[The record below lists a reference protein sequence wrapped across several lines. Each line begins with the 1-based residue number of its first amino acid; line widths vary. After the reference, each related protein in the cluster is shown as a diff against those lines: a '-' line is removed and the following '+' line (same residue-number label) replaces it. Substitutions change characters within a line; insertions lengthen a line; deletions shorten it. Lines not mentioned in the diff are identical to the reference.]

1 MKRVFLSLL
10 IVLGCAPIFSQAA
23 LNSELQLANEY
34 TYLREGWQGTVGGG
48 VGLFQ
53 SSMAFS
59 VDGEFGKH
67 ITPKFYVGGGVAVN
81 YNEAGALG
89 LYISPRYY
97 YSKKLNSF
105 YVEASLGLTLLG
117 VGKFDEYEYV
127 SSYSKDCYYDK
138 FAGPATG
145 LAVGYVFNE
154 KLSLEFGV
162 NCFGSRYYRES
173 ERTDG
178 SIEKSVSSF
187 YYENLNCLLK
197 VNYTFDLGNNLSE
210 VRNKLKK

>member
-10 IVLGCAPIFSQAA
+10 IVLGCAPIFSQTA
-23 LNSELQLANEY
+23 LQSELQPANEY

-59 VDGEFGKH
+59 VDGELGKH

-97 YSKKLNSF
+97 YSKNLNSF

-117 VGKFDEYEYV
+117 VGKFDEDDWYSYE
-127 SSYSKDCYYDK
+127 YDK
-138 FAGPATG
+138 FAGPTTG
-145 LAVGYVFNE
+145 IAFGYVFNE
-154 KLSLEFGV
+154 KLSLEVGV
-162 NCFGSRYYRES
+162 NCFASRRFNEYE
-173 ERTDG
+173 DG
-178 SIEKSVSSF
+178 SIEKSTY
-187 YYENLNCLLK
+187 YYENYNCLLK

-210 VRNKLKK
+210 VRNKLKKQ

>member
-10 IVLGCAPIFSQAA
+10 IVLGCAPIFSQTA
-23 LNSELQLANEY
+23 LQSELQLANEY

-48 VGLFQ
+48 VGIGDG
-53 SSMAFS
+53 MAFS

-97 YSKKLNSF
+97 YSRNLNSF

-117 VGKFDEYEYV
+117 IGKFNEYEYDNLF
-127 SSYSKDCYYDK
+127 SKNCCYHK
-138 FAGPATG
+138 FAGPTTG

-162 NCFGSRYYRES
+162 NCLASREFYGYE
-173 ERTDG
+173 DG
-178 SIEKSVSSF
+178 SIEKSTSYWGNF
-187 YYENLNCLLK
+187 NCLLK

>member
-23 LNSELQLANEY
+23 LQSELQPINEF

-48 VGLFQ
+48 VGIGDG
-53 SSMAFS
+53 MAFS

-117 VGKFDEYEYV
+117 VGKFDEWEGRDWWYDYYECRYQ
-127 SSYSKDCYYDK
+127 K
-138 FAGPATG
+138 FAGPTTG
-145 LAVGYVFNE
+145 MAVGYIFNE

-162 NCFGSRYYRES
+162 NCFASRRFYEYE
-173 ERTDG
+173 DG
-178 SIEKSVSSF
+178 SIGKSTSYWGNF
-187 YYENLNCLLK
+187 NCLLK

>member
-10 IVLGCAPIFSQAA
+10 IVLGCAPIFSQTA
-23 LNSELQLANEY
+23 LLSELQPINEF

-48 VGLFQ
+48 VGIGDG
-53 SSMAFS
+53 MAFS

-67 ITPKFYVGGGVAVN
+67 ITPKFYVGGGIAVN
-81 YNEAGALG
+81 YNGAGALG

-97 YSKKLNSF
+97 YSKNLNSF
-105 YVEASLGLTLLG
+105 YVEASLGFTLLG
-117 VGKFDEYEYV
+117 VGKFDEYDWF
-127 SSYSKDCYYDK
+127 SYERRYDK
-138 FAGPATG
+138 FAGPTTG
-145 LAVGYVFNE
+145 IAFGYVFNE

-162 NCFGSRYYRES
+162 NDFASRRFGEN
-173 ERTDG
+173 EDG
-178 SIEKSVSSF
+178 SIEKST
-187 YYENLNCLLK
+187 YYYDNVNCLLK

>member
-10 IVLGCAPIFSQAA
+10 IVLGCAPIFSQTA
-23 LNSELQLANEY
+23 LQSELQPINEF

-48 VGLFQ
+48 VGIGDG
-53 SSMAFS
+53 MAFS

-117 VGKFDEYEYV
+117 VGKFDEYV
-127 SSYSKDCYYDK
+127 SSYSEYCSYDK

-162 NCFGSRYYRES
+162 NCFGSRYYCES

-178 SIEKSVSSF
+178 SIEKSVSF
-187 YYENLNCLLK
+187 YYENWNCLLK